1 MASDTNQ
8 QSRRTVLK
16 KSGMAVTVGSVG
28 LAGCMGSS
36 DQDETETTE
45 EGSETTTQG
54 DTGSDENIEITF
66 ATTQPPENISVQA
79 AQEHFIDVLE
89 ERTDGRIS
97 FSLEAATLGGTEDNL
112 DALEAGTVDILHES
126 PTALSQRFAPEYSF
140 AGDPFVIEDMEHY
153 HAVNE
158 EFLMPEDGLN
168 GILLDNGIRL
178 GDAFYVGNRCV
189 TSNFEVTSPED
200 IQGAKLRLP
209 QYETWTTVWNEIG
222 ADVTPVAYD
231 ELYSAL
237 ETGVVD
243 ASEGPISQFLA
254 VSLYEVQSHF
264 SVTNHLLDTKHF
276 LYNEEFF
283 QGLNS
288 ADRDLITSAA
298 SDAVEAMTNDIQEE
312 EQNLYDQAR
321 EEGTTVVPAED
332 VDRDAFVEA
341 GMPALEELSEST
353 WAVDINEV
361 LDLASGTTTSETT
374 TSN

>member
-1 MASDTNQ
+1 MARE
-8 QSRRTVLK
+8 SRPATRRSVLRK
-16 KSGMAVTVGSVG
+16 TGVALSIGSVG
-28 LAGCMGSS
+28 LAGCTGDGGDGGDGGGGGDGGDGGDGGS
-36 DQDETETTE
+36 TGG
-45 EGSETTTQG
+45 GSGGGE
-54 DTGSDENIEITF
+54 DLSITF
-66 ATTQPPENISVQA
+66 ATTQPPENVSVQA

-89 ERTDGRIS
+89 QETDGRIS
-97 FSLEAATLGGTEDNL
+97 INLEAATLGGTEDNL

-126 PTALSQRFAPEYSF
+126 PTALSQRFASEYSF

-178 GDAFYVGNRCV
+178 GEAFYVGNRCV
-189 TSNFEVTSPED
+189 TSNFPVTSPED
-200 IQGAKLRLP
+200 MQEVKLRLP
-209 QYETWTTVWNEIG
+209 QYETWTAVWDEIG

-237 ETGVVD
+237 QTGVVD
-243 ASEGPISQFLA
+243 SSEGPISQFLA

-276 LYNEEFF
+276 LYNDEFY
-283 QGLNS
+283 QGLS
-288 ADRDLITSAA
+288 SEDQDLITSTA
-298 SDAVEAMTNDIQEE
+298 SDAVEAMTGDIQDQEASLYEE
-312 EQNLYDQAR
+312 AE

-341 GMPALEELSEST
+341 GMPALEELSETT
-353 WAVDINEV
+353 WAVDINAV
-361 LDLASGTTTSETT
+361 LDLA
-374 TSN
+374 